1 MENSKILGLLEK
13 AKTDCREFEEKYQ
26 GPGFSKKIKRVLRYK
41 MDYIKYSLGRF
52 GIYRKFNFLSYF
64 GILNGGIREIKS
76 IHCILKNIEPGDV
89 FYDIGANQGLFS
101 VIVNESFG
109 KQVEIHAFE
118 PIPYTFKILQKNL
131 PKKENIFLNNIALLD
146 REGEIKFKVPKNESL
161 LASSTIAN
169 EYADKYLK
177 NYYEI
182 KVSCTSLYEYI
193 KNHKPPTIVK
203 MDVEG
208 AEPFIIDGG
217 KKIFSEFSPQ
227 IIMEIQTGNVGLEYS
242 LKAAK
247 KLEEL
252 GYKIYKIDDET
263 NGLKPISLK
272 ELENFIKERQ
282 DLNEDNFVFK
292 K

>member
-1 MENSKILGLLEK
+1 
-13 AKTDCREFEEKYQ
+13 
-26 GPGFSKKIKRVLRYK
+26 

-64 GILNGGIREIKS
+64 GILNRGIREIKS
-76 IHCILKNIEPGDV
+76 IYYILKNIEPGDV

-118 PIPYTFKILQKNL
+118 PISYNFKILQKNL

-146 REGEIKFKVPKNESL
+146 REGEIKFKVPKSESL
-161 LASSTIAN
+161 LASSTISN

-182 KVSCTSLYEYI
+182 KVSCMSLYRYI

-217 KKIFSEFSPQ
+217 KIFFSEFSPQ
-227 IIMEIQTGNVGLEYS
+227 IIMEIQTGNIGLEYS

-263 NGLKPISLK
+263 NGLKPISIK

-282 DLNEDNFVFK
+282 DLDEDNFVFK